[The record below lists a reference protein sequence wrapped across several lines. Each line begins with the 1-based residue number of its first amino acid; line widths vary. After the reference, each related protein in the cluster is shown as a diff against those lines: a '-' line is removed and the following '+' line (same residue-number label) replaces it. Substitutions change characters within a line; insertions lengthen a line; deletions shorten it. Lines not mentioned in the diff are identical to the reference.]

1 MKKSKLAHTIAVSV
15 WNTFARKKNK
25 NIPYYSAVNLEKA
38 IEEGIKQHIDAE
50 IESVEFAKKSVYEI
64 SYLDVGHNQ
73 FRVKMFDELPMAVEW
88 MRYMEFMK
96 YTEARFKYIA
106 CNFQDEYDACNDV
119 PF

>member
-25 NIPYYSAVNLEKA
+25 NVPYYSAVNLEKA
-38 IEEGIKQHIDAE
+38 IEEGIKQHVDAE
-50 IESVEFAKKSVYEI
+50 ISSAEFAKRGVYEI

-88 MRYMEFMK
+88 MRYMEFIK
-96 YTEARFKYIA
+96 HAESKFKYVA
-106 CNFQDEYDACNDV
+106 CNFQDEFDACNDV